1 MKNRNILTRG
11 LFAFAAFAVF
21 CGAAAVVTK
30 AQSNEQYTISAK
42 AGGVNSVSGD
52 VTVSRR
58 GATGRRQLT
67 PSDELDGGDV
77 VTTGTAGRVE
87 VLLSPGSYL
96 RAAEGSEFEL
106 TDSSLDSLRVRLLKG
121 SAVVEAAGADGARLF
136 LEVSTPQAKVVIDR
150 KGLYRV
156 NLLPGG
162 ATEVLVRKGQAL
174 VGSDSSTTVK
184 VKDGKKAVVGG
195 GGEVSTAKFDKKQQD
210 AFDLWSGRR
219 AEELASASRKLS
231 DDARRRSYAGYRG
244 GGLRGRRDYGS
255 LAGLW
260 VYDPSHSYRTFLPF
274 YGGWSS
280 PYGHGY
286 STGFGFP
293 SHRHGLFNLGSGGGH
308 NSRHRSDHVS
318 NTPHSG
324 RSHHQSTTHRSSS
337 HHRRGH

>member
-1 MKNRNILTRG
+1 MKNRNSLTRG
-11 LFAFAAFAVF
+11 WLAVAVFATF
-21 CGAAAVVTK
+21 CGAATVVTK
-30 AQSNEQYTISAK
+30 AQDTERYVVSAK

-52 VTVSRR
+52 VTVTRR
-58 GATGRRQLT
+58 SATGRQQLT
-67 PSDELDGGDV
+67 QGDEIDSGDV
-77 VTTGTAGRVE
+77 VTTGASGRVE

-136 LEVSTPQAKVVIDR
+136 LEVATPQTRVVIDR

-156 NLLPGG
+156 NLLPGR

-174 VGSDSSTTVK
+174 VGSDSSTAVK
-184 VKDGKKAVVGG
+184 VKDGKKAVVSGD
-195 GGEVSTAKFDKKQQD
+195 GEVVTAKFDKKQQD

-244 GGLRGRRDYGS
+244 GGLWGRRGYGS

-260 VYDPSHSYRTFLPF
+260 VYDPLRGYRTFLPF

-293 SHRHGLFNLGSGGGH
+293 SHRHSLFNFGSGGH

-318 NTPHSG
+318 NTPHSA

>member
-1 MKNRNILTRG
+1 MRKKQTFLRNTL
-11 LFAFAAFAVF
+11 AAFLTAAAAF
-21 CGAAAVVTK
+21 TTGAAR
-30 AQSNEQYTISAK
+30 AQDREQYVVSAK
-42 AGGVNSVSGD
+42 AGGVNLASGD

-58 GATGRRQLT
+58 GATGRQQLT
-67 PSDELDGGDV
+67 SRDDLDSGDV
-77 VTTGTAGRVE
+77 VTTGAAGRVE

-96 RAAEGSEFEL
+96 RAAENTEFEL

-136 LEVSTPQAKVVIDR
+136 LEVATPLAKIAIDR

-162 ATEVLVRKGQAL
+162 ATEVLVRKGQAV
-174 VGSDSSTTVK
+174 VGADSSTAVK
-184 VKDGKKAVVGG
+184 VKDGKKATVGG
-195 GGEVSTAKFDKKQQD
+195 SGEIVAAKFDKKEED

-231 DDARRRSYAGYRG
+231 DDARRRSYDGYRSS
-244 GGLRGRRDYGS
+244 GLWRRRSYGS

-260 VYDPSHSYRTFLPF
+260 VYDPLHGYRTFLPF
-274 YGGWSS
+274 YDGWSS

-293 SHRHGLFNLGSGGGH
+293 SHRHGLLGPVFSGRRDTRRGSDHLGGRAH
-308 NSRHRSDHVS
+308 PGPAPHRSTV
-318 NTPHSG
+318 
-324 RSHHQSTTHRSSS
+324 HRSSG